1 MSKQGVA
8 LLLFWGLFCHTSFS
22 QTYRFTAGVT
32 EPGVYKLSADQAR
45 KLGFGSLEEVALYG
59 YPGMLPQ
66 VLDSAQLRP
75 QEIPSWLFEN
85 QLFFYLAGP
94 HSSEF
99 NEAGELTYSHHLYT
113 DTLRYVLGK
122 KSAPRRIEARN
133 GTATTPSNLAIWYQL
148 LALKE
153 EKINLL
159 NSGRTWYSLP
169 IRQSQILTINF
180 GKNAG
185 TTAPWL
191 LHSRLMSQSTDPSS
205 MRVWTD
211 AEQVEEVVFS
221 PISNS
226 TYAVKGHE
234 VQTTKTFTP
243 KGDRLDQL
251 RFSFQ
256 GTGSGH
262 LDAALIGIP
271 FTNSTLK
278 EGLFF
283 GKQENPISLET
294 GLQTWEISNF
304 YEPIRYAQGK
314 SALGKKWVLF
324 SPKNAKELANIKSIT
339 PKSTKPNSIELM
351 VITVPQLKQVAQQ
364 FQEFKA
370 NQGIPTQV
378 VLISEIYDWMG
389 YGNPDL
395 SAIRNYI
402 AQEYHQG
409 KQLKNV
415 LLLGKGTFDYKKKL
429 GGRPNLVPIYT
440 SRSSLD
446 PLTTYSSDDYFGI
459 LDWGSG
465 EWEESKAG
473 DALLQIGVGRVPAI
487 TFAEAKSWLEK
498 SSSYEKQGDAFPSRT
513 ITFLADDG
521 DNGVHMRDSEVH
533 ATYLEKNIPFY
544 RSQKLYLDRFE
555 QTKSGGRQESPTAKN
570 AILESLN
577 SGTLLLNY
585 VGHGNETTLSAE
597 EIFRVQDLE
606 NWPNQA
612 QLPLWFTATCEF
624 GRHDSPFVRSAAE
637 ELLFANSKGAIG
649 LLATGRPVFSS
660 VNFTINKAFI
670 QALAAAGKLGT
681 ADLGTLY
688 RQTKNK
694 SLNGAYN
701 RNFSLLGDPSLRLA
715 LPEASVRI
723 EKLVALNN
731 QTAVDTLPNLVPIKL
746 TAAVIDPLTQAFL
759 SSVQGNFKLEIW
771 GQATKSKTLG
781 DENAAFE
788 FTEENQRVFSGEG
801 EVRNGK
807 IESQFILPEGLE
819 NSREKIQIRIQA
831 WDKEKKF
838 QAVGTISL
846 PLLNQKKGNLDQ
858 NGPQIIAEIDGQGI
872 ANIPPISST
881 QVRVGLTFRD
891 PSGINS
897 AALFPDKIMQLRL
910 NQGPPQQIYQAYRAL
925 EGSFEKGTALVILK
939 GLKEGK
945 NTVEVLAWDN
955 FGNLGTYSF
964 SIEVRNSEQL
974 QMISHQIYP
983 NPATTNASIR
993 FRHNR
998 PQETLLATWTVF
1010 SPLGQVLFSE
1020 ERRLIKDTEE
1030 LNDWNWIFFQS
1041 KTKYP
1046 AKGTY
1051 IYKLTLQSE
1060 STLEVDSVSG
1070 KLVIQ

>member
-1 MSKQGVA
+1 MRKQGVA
-8 LLLFWGLFCHTSFS
+8 LLLFLGLFCHTSFS

-75 QEIPSWLFEN
+75 QEIPSWLQDN

-99 NEAGELTYSHHLYT
+99 TEAGELTYSHHLYS

-122 KSAPRRIEARN
+122 KLGPKRIETRN
-133 GTATTPSNLAIWYQL
+133 GTATNPSNLVIWYQL
-148 LALKE
+148 LSVKE

-159 NSGRTWYSLP
+159 NSGRSWYSLP
-169 IRQSQILTINF
+169 IRQGQSLTINF

-191 LHSRLMSQSTDPSS
+191 LHSRLMSQSTGPSS
-205 MRVWTD
+205 IRIWTD
-211 AEQVEEVVFS
+211 AELVEEVVFS

-226 TYAVKGHE
+226 NYAIKGHE
-234 VQTTKTFTP
+234 VRTSKSFTP

-262 LDAALIGIP
+262 LDVALVGIP
-271 FTNSTLK
+271 FTNSSLK

-314 SALGKKWVLF
+314 SAMGEKWVLF
-324 SPKNAKELANIKSIT
+324 SPKNAKELGNIKAIV
-339 PKSTKPNSIELM
+339 PKSIKPSSIEML

-370 NQGIPTQV
+370 SQGIPTQL
-378 VLISEIYDWMG
+378 VLTSEIYDWMG

-465 EWEESKAG
+465 EWEESIAG

-498 SSSYEKQGDAFPSRT
+498 SSRYEKQGDAFPSRT

-533 ATYLEKNIPFY
+533 AAHLEKKLPFY

-555 QTKSGGRQESPTAKN
+555 QTKSGGRQESPAVKN

-597 EIFRVQDLE
+597 EIFKVQDLE

-624 GRHDSPFVRSAAE
+624 GRHDSPFIRSAAE

-660 VNFTINKAFI
+660 VNFTINEAFI

-681 ADLGTLY
+681 ADLGALY
-688 RQTKNK
+688 RQTKNE

-715 LPEASVRI
+715 LPDASVRI
-723 EKLVALNN
+723 EKLVAVNN
-731 QTAVDTLPNLVPIKL
+731 QTTVDTLPNLVPIKL
-746 TAAVIDPLTQAFL
+746 TAAVIDPLMQGFL
-759 SSVQGNFKLEIW
+759 SSVQGSFKLEIW
-771 GQATKSKTLG
+771 GQATTSKTLG

-788 FTEENQRVFSGEG
+788 FSEENQRIFSSEG

-819 NSREKIQIRIQA
+819 NSREKLQIRIQA
-831 WDKEKKF
+831 WDKDKKI
-838 QAVGTISL
+838 QAAGAVSI

-858 NGPQIIAEIDGQGI
+858 NGPQITAEIDGQEI

-881 QVRVGLTFRD
+881 QVRVVLTFRD

-897 AALFPDKIMQLRL
+897 SALFPDKIMQLRI
-910 NQGPPQQIYQAYRAL
+910 NQGPPQQIYEAYRAL
-925 EGSFEKGTALVILK
+925 EGSFEKGTAQVVLK

-955 FGNLGTYSF
+955 FGNQGTYSF
-964 SIEVRNSEQL
+964 SIEVQNSKQL
-974 QMISHQIYP
+974 QVISHQIYP

-998 PQETLLATWTVF
+998 PQDTLLATWTIF

-1030 LNDWNWIFFQS
+1030 LTDWNWIFFQS

-1060 STLEVDSVSG
+1060 SSLEVGSVSG

>member
-8 LLLFWGLFCHTSFS
+8 LLLFLGLFSHTTFS

-59 YPGMLPQ
+59 YPGMIPQ
-66 VLDSAQLRP
+66 VLDSTQLRP

-94 HSSEF
+94 HSPEF
-99 NEAGELTYSHHLYT
+99 TEAGELTYSHHLYS

-122 KSAPRRIEARN
+122 KSIPKRIESRN
-133 GTATTPSNLAIWYQL
+133 GTATTPGSLAVWYQL
-148 LALKE
+148 LAVKE

-159 NSGRTWYSLP
+159 NSGRSWYSLP
-169 IRQSQILTINF
+169 IRQGQSLTINF

-191 LHSRLMSQSTDPSS
+191 LHSGLMSQSTGPSS
-205 MRVWTD
+205 MRVWAD
-211 AEQVEEVVFS
+211 VEQVEEVVFS

-234 VQTTKTFTP
+234 VQISKTFTP

-262 LDAALIGIP
+262 LDVALVGIP
-271 FTNSTLK
+271 FTNSSLI

-314 SALGKKWVLF
+314 SALGKKWILF
-324 SPKNAKELANIKSIT
+324 SPKNAKELGNIKAIA
-339 PKSTKPNSIELM
+339 PKSTKPSSIELL
-351 VITVPQLKQVAQQ
+351 VITVPQLRQVAQQ
-364 FQEFKA
+364 FQDFKA
-370 NQGIPTQV
+370 SQGISTQV
-378 VLISEIYDWMG
+378 VLTSEIYDWMG

-440 SRSSLD
+440 SWSSLD

-465 EWEESKAG
+465 DWEESKAG
-473 DALLQIGVGRVPAI
+473 DARLQIGVGRVPAI

-498 SSSYEKQGDAFPSRT
+498 STSYEKQGDAFPSRT

-533 ATYLEKNIPFY
+533 AAYLEKHLPFY

-555 QTKSGGRQESPTAKN
+555 QTKSGGRQESPAAKK

-597 EIFRVQDLE
+597 EIFKVQDLE

-612 QLPLWFTATCEF
+612 PLPLWFTATCEF
-624 GRHDSPFVRSAAE
+624 GRHDSPFIRSAAE

-660 VNFTINKAFI
+660 VNFTINEAFI
-670 QALAAAGKLGT
+670 QALASSGKLGT
-681 ADLGTLY
+681 SDLGTLY
-688 RQTKNK
+688 RQTKNE

-723 EKLVALNN
+723 EKLVVLTN
-731 QTAVDTLPNLVPIKL
+731 QTAVDTLPNLIPIKL
-746 TAAVIDPLTQAFL
+746 TAAVIDPLTQGFL
-759 SSVQGNFKLEIW
+759 SSIQGNFKLEIW
-771 GQATKSKTLG
+771 GQATKSKTRG

-788 FTEENQRVFSGEG
+788 FLEENQRLFSGEG

-819 NSREKIQIRIQA
+819 NSREKLQIRIQV
-831 WDKEKKF
+831 WDKDKKM
-838 QAVGTISL
+838 QAAGAVSI
-846 PLLNQKKGNLDQ
+846 PLLNKKKETLDQ
-858 NGPQIIAEIDGQGI
+858 NGPQITAEIEGKEI

-881 QVRVGLTFRD
+881 QVRVALTFRD

-897 AALFPDKIMQLRL
+897 SALFPDKAMRLRI
-910 NQGPPQQIYQAYRAL
+910 NQGPPQQIYEAYRAL
-925 EGSFEKGTALVILK
+925 EGNFEKGTAQVVLK

-955 FGNLGTYSF
+955 FGNQGTSTF

-974 QMISHQIYP
+974 QVISHQIYP

-1030 LNDWNWIFFQS
+1030 LTDWNWIFFQS

-1060 STLEVDSVSG
+1060 SSLEVDSVSG

>member
-8 LLLFWGLFCHTSFS
+8 LLLFLGLFCHTSFS

-32 EPGVYKLSADQAR
+32 EPGVYKLSADQVR
-45 KLGFGSLEEVALYG
+45 KLGFGSLDEVALYG

-75 QEIPSWLFEN
+75 QEIPTWLFEN

-99 NEAGELTYSHHLYT
+99 TEAGELTYSHHLYS

-122 KSAPRRIEARN
+122 KSGPKRIETRN
-133 GTATTPSNLAIWYQL
+133 GTATSPSNLAVWYQL
-148 LALKE
+148 LAVKE

-159 NSGRTWYSLP
+159 NSGRSWYSLP
-169 IRQSQILTINF
+169 IRQGQSLTINF

-191 LHSRLMSQSTDPSS
+191 LHSRLMSQSTGPSS
-205 MRVWTD
+205 IRIWTD

-226 TYAVKGHE
+226 TYAVKGNE
-234 VQTTKTFTP
+234 VIIYKTFTP

-262 LDAALIGIP
+262 LDAALVGIP
-271 FTNSTLK
+271 FTNSSLK
-278 EGLFF
+278 EGMFF

-304 YEPIRYAQGK
+304 HEPIRYAQGK
-314 SALGKKWVLF
+314 SALGKKWLLF
-324 SPKNAKELANIKSIT
+324 SPKNAKELGNIKAIA
-339 PKSTKPNSIELM
+339 PKSTKPSSIELM

-370 NQGIPTQV
+370 SQGIPTQV
-378 VLISEIYDWMG
+378 VLTSEIYDWMG

-465 EWEESKAG
+465 EWEESIAG

-498 SSSYEKQGDAFPSRT
+498 STSYEKQGDAFPSRT

-555 QTKSGGRQESPTAKN
+555 QTKSGGRQESPAAKN

-597 EIFRVQDLE
+597 EIFKVQDLE

-624 GRHDSPFVRSAAE
+624 GRHDSPFIRSAAE

-660 VNFTINKAFI
+660 VNFTINEAFI

-688 RQTKNK
+688 RQTKNE

-715 LPEASVRI
+715 LPEASIRI
-723 EKLVALNN
+723 DKLVALNN

-746 TAAVIDPLTQAFL
+746 TAAVIDPLTQGFF
-759 SSVQGNFKLEIW
+759 SSIQGSFKLEIW

-788 FTEENQRVFSGEG
+788 FSEENQRIFSGEG

-819 NSREKIQIRIQA
+819 NSREKLQIRIQA
-831 WDKEKKF
+831 WDKDKKM
-838 QAVGTISL
+838 QAAGAVSI

-858 NGPQIIAEIDGQGI
+858 NGPQITAEIDGQEI

-881 QVRVGLTFRD
+881 QVRVVLTFRD

-897 AALFPDKIMQLRL
+897 SALFPDKAMRLRI
-910 NQGPPQQIYQAYRAL
+910 NQGPPQQIYEAYRAL
-925 EGSFEKGTALVILK
+925 EGNFEKGKAQVVLK

-955 FGNLGTYSF
+955 FGNQGTYSF
-964 SIEVRNSEQL
+964 SIEVQNSEQL
-974 QMISHQIYP
+974 QVISHQIYP

-1030 LNDWNWIFFQS
+1030 LTDWNWIFFQS

-1060 STLEVDSVSG
+1060 SSLEMDSVSG

>member
-8 LLLFWGLFCHTSFS
+8 LLLFLGLFCHTSFS

-66 VLDSAQLRP
+66 VLDSAQLSP
-75 QEIPSWLFEN
+75 QEIPTWLQDN

-99 NEAGELTYSHHLYT
+99 TEGGELTYSHHLYT
-113 DTLRYVLGK
+113 DTLRYVMGK

-133 GTATTPSNLAIWYQL
+133 GTVTAPNNLTIWYQL
-148 LALKE
+148 LSVKE

-159 NSGRTWYSLP
+159 NSGRSWYSLP
-169 IRQSQILTINF
+169 IRQGQSLTINF

-185 TTAPWL
+185 TTAAWL
-191 LHSRLMSQSTDPSS
+191 LHSRLMSQSTGPSS
-205 MRVWTD
+205 IRVWTD
-211 AEQVEEVVFS
+211 AEQVEEVVFY

-226 TYAVKGHE
+226 TYAIKGHE
-234 VQTTKTFTP
+234 VQISKSFTP

-278 EGLFF
+278 EGMFF
-283 GKQENPISLET
+283 GKKENPISLET

-304 YEPIRYAQGK
+304 YEPIRYVQGK

-324 SPKNAKELANIKSIT
+324 SPKNVKELGNIKAIAS
-339 PKSTKPNSIELM
+339 KSTKPNSIELM

-364 FQEFKA
+364 FQEFKTS
-370 NQGIPTQV
+370 QGISTQV
-378 VLISEIYDWMG
+378 VLTSEIYDWMG

-409 KQLKNV
+409 MKLKNV

-465 EWEESKAG
+465 EWEESKSG
-473 DALLQIGVGRVPAI
+473 DARLQIGVGRVPAI

-533 ATYLEKNIPFY
+533 AAYLEKNIPFY

-555 QTKSGGRQESPTAKN
+555 QTKSGGRQESPAAKK

-577 SGTLLLNY
+577 SGTLFLNY

-624 GRHDSPFVRSAAE
+624 GRHDSPFIRSAAE
-637 ELLFANSKGAIG
+637 ELLFTESKGAIG

-660 VNFTINKAFI
+660 VNFTINEAFI
-670 QALAAAGKLGT
+670 QALAAAGKLG
-681 ADLGTLY
+681 AMDLGSLY
-688 RQTKNK
+688 RQTKNG
-694 SLNGAYN
+694 SLNGSYN

-723 EKLVALNN
+723 DKLVALNN
-731 QTAVDTLPNLVPIKL
+731 QTAVDTLSNLIPIKL
-746 TAAVIDPLTQAFL
+746 TAAVIDPLTQASL
-759 SSVQGNFKLEIW
+759 SSVQGSFRLEIW

-788 FTEENQRVFSGEG
+788 FSEENQRVFSGEG

-807 IESQFILPEGLE
+807 LESQFILPEGLE
-819 NSREKIQIRIQA
+819 NSREKIQIRIQV
-831 WDKEKKF
+831 WDKEKKI
-838 QAVGTISL
+838 QAAGVGSFPI
-846 PLLNQKKGNLDQ
+846 LNQKKGDLDQ
-858 NGPQIIAEIDGQGI
+858 NGPQITAEINGQGI
-872 ANIPPISST
+872 ANIRPISST
-881 QVRVGLTFRD
+881 QVRVELTFRD

-897 AALFPDKIMQLRL
+897 SALLPDKIMQLRI
-910 NQGPPQQIYQAYRAL
+910 NQGPSQQIYQDYRAL
-925 EGSFEKGTALVILK
+925 EGNFEKGKAQVLLT

-945 NTVEVLAWDN
+945 NTVEVLAWDT
-955 FGNLGTYSF
+955 FGNKGIYSF
-964 SIEVRNSEQL
+964 SLEVKNSTEL
-974 QMISHQIYP
+974 QVISHQVYP

-993 FRHNR
+993 FQHNR
-998 PQETLLATWTVF
+998 PQETLQAIWTVY
-1010 SPLGQVLFSE
+1010 SLQGQVLFSE
-1020 ERRLIKDTEE
+1020 KRRFVNAEE
-1030 LNDWNWIFFQS
+1030 QIVGWNWIFFQS

-1051 IYKLTLQSE
+1051 IYNLTLQSE
-1060 STLEVDSVSG
+1060 SSQEVDSVSG

>member
-1 MSKQGVA
+1 MSKQSCA
-8 LLLFWGLFCHTSFS
+8 LLLLLGLFCHTTFS
-22 QTYRFTAGVT
+22 QSYRFTAGVT

-45 KLGFGSLEEVALYG
+45 KLGFESLEEVALYG

-75 QEIPSWLFEN
+75 QEIPTWLQDN
-85 QLFFYLAGP
+85 KLFFYLAGP
-94 HSSEF
+94 HSADF
-99 NEAGELTYSHHLYT
+99 TKDGELNYSHHLYT

-122 KSAPRRIEARN
+122 KSGPKRIEARS
-133 GTATTPSNLAIWYQL
+133 GTAASPSTLPIWCQL
-148 LALKE
+148 LAVKE

-159 NSGRTWYSLP
+159 NSGRSWYSLP
-169 IRQSQILTINF
+169 IRQGQSLTINF

-185 TTAPWL
+185 TSAPWL
-191 LHSRLMSQSTDPSS
+191 LHARLMSQSISPSS
-205 MRVWTD
+205 IRIWAD
-211 AEQVEEVVFS
+211 AELLEEVIFS

-226 TYAVKGHE
+226 TYAIKGHE

-256 GTGSGH
+256 GVGSGH
-262 LDAALIGIP
+262 LDLAILEIP
-271 FTNSTLK
+271 FTNSSLK

-283 GKQENPISLET
+283 GKQENLISLET
-294 GLQTWEISNF
+294 GLQTWEISDF
-304 YEPIRYAQGK
+304 YQPIRYSQGK
-314 SALGKKWVLF
+314 FALGKKWILF
-324 SPKNAKELANIKSIT
+324 LPNTAKELGNFKAIA
-339 PKSTKPNSIELM
+339 PKSTKPSSVELM

-370 NQGIPTQV
+370 SQGIPTQ
-378 VLISEIYDWMG
+378 LIGTSEIYDWMG

-409 KQLKNV
+409 RQLKNV

-465 EWEESKAG
+465 EWEENKSG
-473 DALLQIGVGRVPAI
+473 DALLRIGVGRVPAI

-533 ATYLEKNIPFY
+533 AAYLEKNIPFY

-555 QTKSGGRQESPTAKN
+555 QTKSTGRQESPAAKK

-597 EIFRVQDLE
+597 EIFKVQDLE
-606 NWPNQA
+606 NWPNQT

-624 GRHDSPFVRSAAE
+624 GRHDSPFIRSAAE
-637 ELLFANSKGAIG
+637 ELLFADSKGAIG

-660 VNFTINKAFI
+660 VNFTINEAFI
-670 QALAAAGKLGT
+670 QALAAAGRLGGT
-681 ADLGTLY
+681 DLGSLY
-688 RQTKNK
+688 RQTKNE
-694 SLNGAYN
+694 SLNGSYN
-701 RNFSLLGDPSLRLA
+701 RNFSLMGDPSLRLA

-723 EKLVALNN
+723 EKLVSLNN
-731 QTAVDTLPNLVPIKL
+731 QTAVDTLSTLIPMKL

-759 SSVQGNFKLEIW
+759 SSIQGSFRLEIW
-771 GQATKSKTLG
+771 GEATKSKTLG

-788 FTEENQRVFSGEG
+788 FSEENQRVFSGEG

-819 NSREKIQIRIQA
+819 STREKIQIRIQV
-831 WDKEKKF
+831 WDKEKKI
-838 QAVGTISL
+838 QATGVISL
-846 PLLNQKKGNLDQ
+846 PLLNQKKGDLDQ
-858 NGPQIIAEIDGQGI
+858 NGPQITAEIEGQGI
-872 ANIPPISST
+872 ANTPPISST
-881 QVRVGLTFRD
+881 QARVVLTFRD

-897 AALFPDKIMQLRL
+897 SALLPDKTMHLRI

-925 EGSFEKGTALVILK
+925 EGNFEKGTAQVLLT
-939 GLKEGK
+939 GLREGK

-955 FGNLGTYSF
+955 FGNRGIYSF
-964 SIEVRNSEQL
+964 SLEVQNSEQL
-974 QMISHQIYP
+974 QVISHQIYP
-983 NPATTNASIR
+983 NPSNTNASIR
-993 FRHNR
+993 FQHNR
-998 PQETLLATWTVF
+998 PQETLQAIWTVY
-1010 SPLGQVLFSE
+1010 SPQGQVLFSE
-1020 ERRLIKDTEE
+1020 KRRFVNAEE
-1030 LNDWNWIFFQS
+1030 EIVGWNWIFFQS

-1051 IYKLTLQSE
+1051 IYNLTLQSE
-1060 STLEVDSVSG
+1060 SSQEVDSVSG

>member
-1 MSKQGVA
+1 MSKQGAA
-8 LLLFWGLFCHTSFS
+8 LLLFLGLICHTTFS
-22 QTYRFTAGVT
+22 QSYHFTAGVT
-32 EPGVYKLSADQAR
+32 EPGVYKLSADHAR

-75 QEIPSWLFEN
+75 QEIPTWLQDN

-99 NEAGELTYSHHLYT
+99 NEAGELSYSHHLYT

-122 KSAPRRIEARN
+122 KSNPKRIEARN
-133 GTATTPSNLAIWYQL
+133 GTATTPSIPAIWYQL
-148 LALKE
+148 LSVKE

-159 NSGRTWYSLP
+159 NSGRSWYSLP
-169 IRQSQILTINF
+169 IRQGQSLTINF

-191 LHSRLMSQSTDPSS
+191 LHTRLMSQSTGPSS
-205 MRVWTD
+205 IRIWTD

-221 PISNS
+221 PISSS
-226 TYAVKGHE
+226 TYALKGHE
-234 VQTTKTFTP
+234 VSTSKTFTP
-243 KGDRLDQL
+243 KGDRLEQL

-262 LDAALIGIP
+262 LDVALVGIP

-283 GKQENPISLET
+283 GKQENQISLET
-294 GLQTWEISNF
+294 GFQTWEISNF
-304 YEPIRYAQGK
+304 YEPIRYSQGK
-314 SALGKKWVLF
+314 SAFGKKWLLF
-324 SPKNAKELANIKSIT
+324 STKNAKELGNIQAIA
-339 PKSTKPNSIELM
+339 PKSTKPSSVELM

-370 NQGIPTQV
+370 SQGISTQL
-378 VLISEIYDWMG
+378 VLTSEIYDWMG

-402 AQEYHQG
+402 AQEYQQG

-465 EWEESKAG
+465 EWEESLAG
-473 DALLQIGVGRVPAI
+473 DGRLQIGVGRVPAI
-487 TFAEAKSWLEK
+487 TFAEAKSWLDK
-498 SSSYEKQGDAFPSRT
+498 SIAYEKQGDAFPSKT

-533 ATYLEKNIPFY
+533 ASYLEKNIPFY

-555 QTKSGGRQESPTAKN
+555 QTKSGGRQESPAAKN
-570 AILESLN
+570 VLLESLN

-597 EIFRVQDLE
+597 EIFKVQDLE
-606 NWPNQA
+606 NWPEQS

-624 GRHDSPFVRSAAE
+624 GRHDSPFIRSAAE
-637 ELLFANSKGAIG
+637 ELLFAPSKGAIG

-660 VNFTINKAFI
+660 VNFTINEAFI

-688 RQTKNK
+688 RQTKNE

-723 EKLVALNN
+723 EKLVALNTT
-731 QTAVDTLPNLVPIKL
+731 TAVDTLPNLVPMKL
-746 TAAVIDPLTQAFL
+746 SAEVMDPLTQAFL
-759 SSVQGNFKLEIW
+759 ASFQGNFKLEIW

-781 DENAAFE
+781 DENAPFE
-788 FTEENQRVFSGEG
+788 FSEENQRVFAGEG

-807 IESQFILPEGLE
+807 LESQFILPEGLE
-819 NSREKIQIRIQA
+819 NSLEKVQIRIQA
-831 WDKEKKF
+831 WDKEKKL
-838 QAVGTISL
+838 QATGTVSV
-846 PLLNQKKGNLDQ
+846 PQKNQKKDNLDL
-858 NGPQIIAEIDGQGI
+858 NGPQIFAEIDGKSPE
-872 ANIPPISST
+872 NSPPIPSNQATVTLSF
-881 QVRVGLTFRD
+881 LD
-891 PSGINS
+891 PSGLNS
-897 AALFPDKIMQLRL
+897 STLLPDKIMQVRI
-910 NQGPPQQIYQAYRAL
+910 NQGAPQLIHQAYRAL
-925 EGSFEKGTALVILK
+925 DGDFKKGSAQVVLK
-939 GLKEGK
+939 ELKEGE
-945 NTVEVLAWDN
+945 NTIEVLAWDN

-964 SIEVRNSEQL
+964 SIEVQNSEQL
-974 QMISHQIYP
+974 QVISHQIYP

-998 PQETLLATWTVF
+998 PEETIVATWTVY

-1020 ERRLIKDTEE
+1020 QRRFVKASEQIAG
-1030 LNDWNWIFFQS
+1030 WNWIFFQS
-1041 KTKYP
+1041 KSKYP

-1051 IYKLTLQSE
+1051 IYNLTLQSE
-1060 STLEVDSVSG
+1060 STSKMDSVSG

>member
-8 LLLFWGLFCHTSFS
+8 LLLFLGLFCHTSFS

-66 VLDSAQLRP
+66 VLDSAQLHP
-75 QEIPSWLFEN
+75 QEIPTWLEDN

-94 HSSEF
+94 HNSEF
-99 NEAGELTYSHHLYT
+99 TEAGELTYSHHLYT

-122 KSAPRRIEARN
+122 KSSPKRIEARN
-133 GTATTPSNLAIWYQL
+133 GTATNPSNLVIWYQL
-148 LALKE
+148 LSVKE

-159 NSGRTWYSLP
+159 NSGRSWYSLP
-169 IRQSQILTINF
+169 IRQGQSLTINF

-185 TTAPWL
+185 NTSPWL
-191 LHSRLMSQSTDPSS
+191 LHSRLMSQSTGPSS

-211 AEQVEEVVFS
+211 AELVEEVIFS

-234 VQTTKTFTP
+234 VQISKTFAP

-262 LDAALIGIP
+262 LDVALVGIP
-271 FTNSTLK
+271 FTNSSIK

-283 GKQENPISLET
+283 GKEENQISLET

-304 YEPIRYAQGK
+304 YEPIRYTQGK
-314 SALGKKWVLF
+314 SAMGEKWVLF
-324 SPKNAKELANIKSIT
+324 SPKNAKELGNIKAVV
-339 PKSTKPNSIELM
+339 PKSTKPSSIEML

-370 NQGIPTQV
+370 SQGISTQV
-378 VLISEIYDWMG
+378 VLTSEIYDWMG

-465 EWEESKAG
+465 EWEESIAG

-498 SSSYEKQGDAFPSRT
+498 SSSYEKQGEAFPSRT

-533 ATYLEKNIPFY
+533 AAYLEKNLPFY

-597 EIFRVQDLE
+597 EIFKVQDLG

-624 GRHDSPFVRSAAE
+624 GRHDSPFIRSAAE
-637 ELLFANSKGAIG
+637 ELLFADSKGAIG

-660 VNFTINKAFI
+660 VNFTINEAFI

-688 RQTKNK
+688 RQTKNE

-715 LPEASVRI
+715 LPDASVRI
-723 EKLVALNN
+723 DKLVALNN
-731 QTAVDTLPNLVPIKL
+731 QTAVDTLRNLVPIKL
-746 TAAVIDPLTQAFL
+746 TAEVIDPLTQGFL
-759 SSVQGNFKLEIW
+759 SSVQGSFKLEIW

-788 FTEENQRVFSGEG
+788 FSEENQRLFSGEG

-831 WDKEKKF
+831 WDKEKKL
-838 QAVGTISL
+838 QAAGTVFI
-846 PLLNQKKGNLDQ
+846 PLLNQKKGDLDQ
-858 NGPQIIAEIDGQGI
+858 NGPQITAEIDGQGI
-872 ANIPPISST
+872 ATAPPISST
-881 QVRVGLTFRD
+881 QVRVILNFRD
-891 PSGINS
+891 PSGTNS
-897 AALFPDKIMQLRL
+897 STLFPDKIMQLRI

-925 EGSFEKGTALVILK
+925 EGSFEKGTAQVVLK
-939 GLKEGK
+939 ELKEGK
-945 NTVEVLAWDN
+945 NTIEVLAWDN

-964 SIEVRNSEQL
+964 SIEVQNSEQL
-974 QMISHQIYP
+974 QVISHQIYP
-983 NPATTNASIR
+983 NPATANASIR

-1020 ERRLIKDTEE
+1020 ERRLLKDTEE
-1030 LNDWNWIFFQS
+1030 LTDWNWIFFQT

-1060 STLEVDSVSG
+1060 SSLEMDSVSG

>member
-8 LLLFWGLFCHTSFS
+8 LLLFLGLFCHTSFS

-32 EPGVYKLSADQAR
+32 EPGLYKLSADQAR

-66 VLDSAQLRP
+66 VLDSAQLSP
-75 QEIPSWLFEN
+75 QEIPTWLQDN
-85 QLFFYLAGP
+85 QLFFFLAGP

-99 NEAGELTYSHHLYT
+99 TEGGELTYSHHLYT
-113 DTLRYVLGK
+113 DTLRYLLGK
-122 KSAPRRIEARN
+122 KSSPRRIEARN
-133 GTATTPSNLAIWYQL
+133 GTVTTPSSLAIWYQL
-148 LALKE
+148 LSVKE

-159 NSGRTWYSLP
+159 NSGRSWYSLP
-169 IRQSQILTINF
+169 IRQGQSLTINF

-185 TTAPWL
+185 TTAAWL
-191 LHSRLMSQSTDPSS
+191 LHSRLMSQSTGPSS
-205 MRVWTD
+205 IRVWTD

-226 TYAVKGHE
+226 TYAIKGHE
-234 VQTTKTFTP
+234 VQISKSFTP

-256 GTGSGH
+256 GTGLGH
-262 LDAALIGIP
+262 LDAALIGVP

-278 EGLFF
+278 EGMFF
-283 GKQENPISLET
+283 GKKENPISLET

-304 YEPIRYAQGK
+304 YEPIRYVQGK

-324 SPKNAKELANIKSIT
+324 SPKNVKELGNIKAIAS
-339 PKSTKPNSIELM
+339 KSTKSNSIELM

-370 NQGIPTQV
+370 SQGIPTQV
-378 VLISEIYDWMG
+378 VLTSEIYDWMG

-395 SAIRNYI
+395 SAIRNFI

-409 KQLKNV
+409 KKLKNV
-415 LLLGKGTFDYKKKL
+415 LILGKGTFDYKKKL

-459 LDWGSG
+459 LEWGSG
-465 EWEESKAG
+465 EWEESKSG
-473 DALLQIGVGRVPAI
+473 DARLQIGVGRVPAI

-533 ATYLEKNIPFY
+533 AAYLEKNIPFY

-555 QTKSGGRQESPTAKN
+555 QTKSGGRQESPAAKK

-577 SGTLLLNY
+577 SGTLFLNY

-624 GRHDSPFVRSAAE
+624 GRHDSPFIRSAAE
-637 ELLFANSKGAIG
+637 ELLFAESKGAIG

-660 VNFTINKAFI
+660 VNFTINEAFI
-670 QALAAAGKLGT
+670 KVLAAAGKLG
-681 ADLGTLY
+681 AMDLGSLY
-688 RQTKNK
+688 RETKNG
-694 SLNGAYN
+694 SLNGSYN

-723 EKLVALNN
+723 DKLVALNN
-731 QTAVDTLPNLVPIKL
+731 QTAVDTLSNLIPMKL
-746 TAAVIDPLTQAFL
+746 TAAVIDPLTQASL
-759 SSVQGNFKLEIW
+759 SSVQGSFRLEIW

-788 FTEENQRVFSGEG
+788 FSEENQRVFSGEG
-801 EVRNGK
+801 EVRNGEL
-807 IESQFILPEGLE
+807 ESQFILPEGLE
-819 NSREKIQIRIQA
+819 NSREKIQIRIQV
-831 WDKEKKF
+831 WDKEKKI
-838 QAVGTISL
+838 QAAGVGSFPI
-846 PLLNQKKGNLDQ
+846 LNQKKGDLDQ
-858 NGPQIIAEIDGQGI
+858 NGPQITAEINGQGI
-872 ANIPPISST
+872 ANIRPISST
-881 QVRVGLTFRD
+881 QVRVELTFRD

-897 AALFPDKIMQLRL
+897 STLLPDKIMQLRI
-910 NQGPPQQIYQAYRAL
+910 NQGPSQQIYQDYRAL
-925 EGSFEKGTALVILK
+925 EGNFEKGKAQVLLT

-945 NTVEVLAWDN
+945 NTVEVFAWDT
-955 FGNLGTYSF
+955 FGNKGIYSF
-964 SIEVRNSEQL
+964 SLEVKNSAEL
-974 QMISHQIYP
+974 QVISHQVYP

-993 FRHNR
+993 FQHNR
-998 PQETLLATWTVF
+998 PQETLQAIWTVY
-1010 SPLGQVLFSE
+1010 SLQGQVLFSE
-1020 ERRLIKDTEE
+1020 KRRFVNAEE
-1030 LNDWNWIFFQS
+1030 QIVGWNWIFFQS

-1051 IYKLTLQSE
+1051 IYNLTLQSE
-1060 STLEVDSVSG
+1060 SSQEVDSVSG

>member
-8 LLLFWGLFCHTSFS
+8 LLLFLGLFCHSTFS

-45 KLGFGSLEEVALYG
+45 KLGFESLEEVALYG

-75 QEIPSWLFEN
+75 QEIPSWLQDN

-99 NEAGELTYSHHLYT
+99 TEAGELTYSHHLYT

-122 KSAPRRIEARN
+122 KSGPRRIEARN
-133 GTATTPSNLAIWYQL
+133 GTATNPSSLAIWYQL
-148 LALKE
+148 LAVKE

-159 NSGRTWYSLP
+159 NSGRSWYSLP
-169 IRQSQILTINF
+169 IRQGQSLTINF

-185 TTAPWL
+185 TAAPWL
-191 LHSRLMSQSTDPSS
+191 LHSRLMSQSTGPSS
-205 MRVWTD
+205 MRIWTD
-211 AEQVEEVVFS
+211 SEQVDEVVFS

-226 TYAVKGHE
+226 TYAIKGNE
-234 VQTTKTFTP
+234 VQIQKSFIP

-262 LDAALIGIP
+262 LDAALVGIP
-271 FTNSTLK
+271 FTNSGLK

-283 GKQENPISLET
+283 GKRENSISLET
-294 GLQTWEISNF
+294 GLQTWEVSNF
-304 YEPIRYAQGK
+304 YEPVRYTQGK

-324 SPKNAKELANIKSIT
+324 STKNTKELENIKAIA
-339 PKSTKPNSIELM
+339 PKSTKPSSVELL

-370 NQGIPTQV
+370 SQGIPTQV
-378 VLISEIYDWMG
+378 VLTSEIYDWMG

-409 KQLKNV
+409 KQLKNA

-440 SRSSLD
+440 SRSSID

-459 LDWGSG
+459 LDWGAG
-465 EWEESKAG
+465 EWEESITG
-473 DALLQIGVGRVPAI
+473 DASLQIGVGRVPAI
-487 TFAEAKSWLEK
+487 TFAEAKNWLEK
-498 SSSYEKQGDAFPSRT
+498 SSSYEKQGDAFPSST

-533 ATYLEKNIPFY
+533 AAYLEKNIPFY
-544 RSQKLYLDRFE
+544 RSQKLYLDRYE
-555 QTKSGGRQESPTAKN
+555 QIKSGGRQESPAAKK
-570 AILESLN
+570 AVLESLN
-577 SGTLLLNY
+577 AGTLFLNY

-597 EIFRVQDLE
+597 EIFKVQDLE
-606 NWPNQA
+606 NWPNQP

-624 GRHDSPFVRSAAE
+624 GRHDSPFIRSAAE

-660 VNFTINKAFI
+660 VNFTINEAFI

-681 ADLGTLY
+681 TDLGTLY
-688 RQTKNK
+688 RQTKNE

-746 TAAVIDPLTQAFL
+746 TAAVLDPLTQGLL
-759 SSVQGNFKLEIW
+759 SSIQGSFKLEIW

-788 FTEENQRVFSGEG
+788 FSEENQRIFFGEG
-801 EVRNGK
+801 EIRNGK

-819 NSREKIQIRIQA
+819 NSLEKIQIRIQA
-831 WDKEKKF
+831 WDKGKKL
-838 QAVGTISL
+838 QAAGTVSL
-846 PLLNQKKGNLDQ
+846 PLLNQKKENSDR
-858 NGPQIIAEIDGQGI
+858 NGPQITVEIDGQGI
-872 ANIPPISST
+872 ATLPPISST
-881 QVRVGLTFRD
+881 QVRVALTFRD

-897 AALFPDKIMQLRL
+897 SALFPDKIMQARI

-925 EGSFEKGTALVILK
+925 AGSFEKGTAQVVLK
-939 GLKEGK
+939 ELKEGK

-964 SIEVRNSEQL
+964 SIEVKNSEQL
-974 QMISHQIYP
+974 QVISHQLYP

-1020 ERRLIKDTEE
+1020 EKRLLKDTEE
-1030 LNDWNWIFFQS
+1030 LTDWNWIFFQS

-1060 STLEVDSVSG
+1060 SSLEVDSVSG

>member
-1 MSKQGVA
+1 MSKQSCA
-8 LLLFWGLFCHTSFS
+8 LFLFLGLFCHTTFS
-22 QTYRFTAGVT
+22 QSYRFTAGIT

-45 KLGFGSLEEVALYG
+45 KLGFESLEEVALYG

-66 VLDSAQLRP
+66 VLDSAQLQP
-75 QEIPSWLFEN
+75 QEIPTWLFEN

-99 NEAGELTYSHHLYT
+99 TKEGELSYSHHLYT

-122 KSAPRRIEARN
+122 KSGPRRMEAKS
-133 GTATTPSNLAIWYQL
+133 GSSTTASTLPIWYQL
-148 LALKE
+148 LAVKE

-159 NSGRTWYSLP
+159 NSGRSWYSLP
-169 IRQSQILTINF
+169 IRQGQSLTVNF

-185 TTAPWL
+185 TAAPWL
-191 LHSRLMSQSTDPSS
+191 LHARLMSQSTGPSS
-205 MRVWTD
+205 FRVWAD
-211 AEQVEEVVFS
+211 AEQLKEVIFS

-226 TYAVKGHE
+226 TYAIKGNE
-234 VQTTKTFTP
+234 VQINETFNP
-243 KGDRLDQL
+243 KGDRLGQL

-262 LDAALIGIP
+262 LDAVLVGIP
-271 FTNSTLK
+271 FSNSTLN

-283 GKQENPISLET
+283 GIKENPIALET
-294 GLQTWEISNF
+294 GLQTWEISDF
-304 YEPIRYAQGK
+304 YQPIRYSQGK

-324 SPKNAKELANIKSIT
+324 LPKNAQELGNFKAIT
-339 PKSTKPNSIELM
+339 PKSTKPNSPKLM

-364 FQEFKA
+364 FQEWKA
-370 NQGIPTQV
+370 SQGIPTQV
-378 VLISEIYDWMG
+378 VFTSEIYDWLG
-389 YGNPDL
+389 YGNPDV

-402 AQEYHQG
+402 AKEYHQG

-465 EWEESKAG
+465 EWEESKSG
-473 DALLQIGVGRVPAI
+473 DALLRIGVGRVPAI
-487 TFAEAKSWLEK
+487 TVAEAESWLEK
-498 SSSYEKQGDAFPSRT
+498 SSNYEKQGDAFPSRT
-513 ITFLADDG
+513 VTFLADDG

-533 ATYLEKNIPFY
+533 AAYLEKNLPFY

-555 QTKSGGRQESPTAKN
+555 QTKTGGRQESPAAKK

-585 VGHGNETTLSAE
+585 IGHGNETTLTAE
-597 EIFRVQDLE
+597 EIFKVQDLE

-637 ELLFANSKGAIG
+637 ELLFATSKGAIG

-660 VNFTINKAFI
+660 VNFTINEAFI
-670 QALAAAGKLGT
+670 QVLAAAGKSG
-681 ADLGTLY
+681 AVDLGSLY

-694 SLNGAYN
+694 SLNGSYN
-701 RNFSLLGDPSLRLA
+701 RNFSLMGDPSLRLA
-715 LPEASVRI
+715 LPEASIRV
-723 EKLVALNN
+723 EKLVALTN
-731 QTAVDTLPNLVPIKL
+731 QTAVDTLSNLTPMKL
-746 TAAVIDPLTQAFL
+746 TATVIDPVTQAFL
-759 SSVQGNFKLEIW
+759 SSIQGNFRLEIW
-771 GQATKSKTLG
+771 GQASPSKTLG
-781 DENAAFE
+781 DENSSFE
-788 FTEENQRVFSGEG
+788 FSEESQRIFSGEG
-801 EVRNGK
+801 VVRNGK
-807 IESQFILPEGLE
+807 IESDFILPEGLE
-819 NSREKIQIRIQA
+819 SSPEKIQLRIQV
-831 WDKEKKF
+831 WDKEKKI
-838 QAVGTISL
+838 QAAGVVFL
-846 PLLNQKKGNLDQ
+846 PLVNQKKGDIDQ
-858 NGPQIIAEIDGQGI
+858 NGPQITAEIDGQGI

-881 QVRVGLTFRD
+881 QVRVLLTFRD
-891 PSGINS
+891 PSGLNS
-897 AALFPDKIMQLRL
+897 SALLPDKLMHLRI
-910 NQGPPQQIYQAYRAL
+910 NQGLPQQIYQAYRAV
-925 EGSFEKGTALVILK
+925 EGDYKKGTAQVLLT

-945 NTVEVLAWDN
+945 NIVEVLAWDN
-955 FGNLGTYSF
+955 FGNKGIYSF
-964 SIEVRNSEQL
+964 SLEVQNSAQL
-974 QMISHQIYP
+974 RVISHQIYP
-983 NPATTNASIR
+983 NPSHTTASIR
-993 FRHNR
+993 FQHNR
-998 PQETLLATWTVF
+998 PQETLQAIWTVY
-1010 SPLGQVLFSE
+1010 SPQGQVLFSE
-1020 ERRLIKDTEE
+1020 KRRFVNADEKIE
-1030 LNDWNWIFFQS
+1030 DWIWIFFQS

-1051 IYKLTLQSE
+1051 IYNLTLQSE
-1060 STLEVDSVSG
+1060 SSQEVDSVSG

>member
-1 MSKQGVA
+1 MTKQGVA
-8 LLLFWGLFCHTSFS
+8 LLFFWGLFCHTTYS

-75 QEIPSWLFEN
+75 QEIPTWLQEN

-94 HSSEF
+94 HSSGF
-99 NEAGELTYSHHLYT
+99 TEAGALTYSHHLYT

-122 KSAPRRIEARN
+122 KSNPKRIEARN
-133 GTATTPSNLAIWYQL
+133 GTTTTASSLAVWYQL
-148 LALKE
+148 LAVKE

-159 NSGRTWYSLP
+159 NSGRSWYSLP
-169 IRQSQILTINF
+169 IRQGQSLAINL

-185 TTAPWL
+185 ITAPWL
-191 LHSRLMSQSTDPSS
+191 LHTRLMSQSTGTSS
-205 MRVWTD
+205 IRIWTD
-211 AEQVEEVVFS
+211 TELVEEVVFS

-226 TYAVKGHE
+226 TYAVKGNE
-234 VQTTKTFTP
+234 VRTDKTFSP

-262 LDAALIGIP
+262 LDAALLGIP
-271 FTNSTLK
+271 FTNSSLK
-278 EGLFF
+278 EGIFF
-283 GKQENPISLET
+283 GKQENQISLET

-304 YEPIRYAQGK
+304 YEPIRFTEGK
-314 SALGKKWVLF
+314 SALGKQWVLF
-324 SPKNAKELANIKSIT
+324 TSNNAKELIDLKPIT
-339 PKSTKPNSIELM
+339 PKSTSPSGVELM
-351 VITVPQLKQVAQQ
+351 VITIPQLKQVAQQ

-370 NQGIPTQV
+370 SQGITTQV
-378 VLISEIYDWMG
+378 VLTSEIYDWMG
-389 YGNPDL
+389 YSNPDI

-409 KQLKNV
+409 RQLKNV

-465 EWEESKAG
+465 EWEESIAG
-473 DALLQIGVGRVPAI
+473 DARVRIGVGRVPAI
-487 TFAEAKSWLEK
+487 TFAEAKSWLDK
-498 SSSYEKQGDAFPSRT
+498 SIDYEKLGDPFPSST
-513 ITFLADDG
+513 LTFLADDG

-533 ATYLEKNIPFY
+533 TTYLEKNIPFY

-555 QTKSGGRQESPTAKN
+555 QTKTGGRQESPAAKN
-570 AILESLN
+570 AILERLN

-597 EIFRVQDLE
+597 EIFKVQDLE
-606 NWPNQA
+606 NWPNQP
-612 QLPLWFTATCEF
+612 QLPVWFTATCEF
-624 GRHDSPFVRSAAE
+624 GRHDSPFIRSAAE
-637 ELLFANSKGAIG
+637 ELLFANAKGAIG

-660 VNFTINKAFI
+660 VNFTINEAFI
-670 QALAAAGKLGT
+670 QALATAAQSGNV
-681 ADLGTLY
+681 DLGTLY
-688 RQTKNK
+688 RQTKNE

-715 LPEASVRI
+715 LPEASIRM
-723 EKLVALNN
+723 EKLVALNDP
-731 QTAVDTLPNLVPIKL
+731 TPIDTLPNLVPMKL
-746 TAAVIDPLTQAFL
+746 RAEVMDPLTQAFL
-759 SSVQGNFKLEIW
+759 SSYQGKYKLEIW
-771 GQATKSKTLG
+771 GQANKFKTNG

-788 FTEENQRVFSGEG
+788 FTEENQRIFVGEG
-801 EVRNGK
+801 EVRNG
-807 IESQFILPEGLE
+807 ILESQFILPNGLE
-819 NSREKIQIRIQA
+819 NSGDKIKIRIQA
-831 WDKEKKF
+831 WDNVKKI
-838 QAVGTISL
+838 QAVGTVSL
-846 PLLNQKKGNLDQ
+846 PRKIAKKETIDQ
-858 NGPQIIAEIDGQGI
+858 NGPQISAEIEGKSPQ
-872 ANIPPISST
+872 NSSPISST
-881 QVRVGLTFRD
+881 QATVLLTFLD

-897 AALFPDKIMQLRL
+897 SSLLPEKIMQLRI
-910 NQGPPQQIYQAYRAL
+910 NQGAPQPIYQSYRAL
-925 EGSFEKGTALVILK
+925 EGDFKKGTAQVLLK
-939 GLKEGK
+939 ELKEGK
-945 NTVEVLAWDN
+945 NTVDVLAWDN

-964 SIEVRNSEQL
+964 SIEVQNSEQL
-974 QMISHQIYP
+974 QVISHQLYP

-998 PQETLLATWTVF
+998 PEENILAIWTVY

-1020 ERRLIKDTEE
+1020 QRRFVKASEQIAG
-1030 LNDWNWIFFQS
+1030 WNWIFFQS
-1041 KTKYP
+1041 KSKYP

-1060 STLEVDSVSG
+1060 STSEMDSVSG

>member
-1 MSKQGVA
+1 
-8 LLLFWGLFCHTSFS
+8 
-22 QTYRFTAGVT
+22 
-32 EPGVYKLSADQAR
+32 
-45 KLGFGSLEEVALYG
+45 
-59 YPGMLPQ
+59 
-66 VLDSAQLRP
+66 
-75 QEIPSWLFEN
+75 
-85 QLFFYLAGP
+85 
-94 HSSEF
+94 
-99 NEAGELTYSHHLYT
+99 
-113 DTLRYVLGK
+113 
-122 KSAPRRIEARN
+122 
-133 GTATTPSNLAIWYQL
+133 
-148 LALKE
+148 
-153 EKINLL
+153 
-159 NSGRTWYSLP
+159 
-169 IRQSQILTINF
+169 
-180 GKNAG
+180 
-185 TTAPWL
+185 
-191 LHSRLMSQSTDPSS
+191 
-205 MRVWTD
+205 
-211 AEQVEEVVFS
+211 
-221 PISNS
+221 
-226 TYAVKGHE
+226 
-234 VQTTKTFTP
+234 
-243 KGDRLDQL
+243 
-251 RFSFQ
+251 
-256 GTGSGH
+256 
-262 LDAALIGIP
+262 
-271 FTNSTLK
+271 
-278 EGLFF
+278 
-283 GKQENPISLET
+283 
-294 GLQTWEISNF
+294 
-304 YEPIRYAQGK
+304 
-314 SALGKKWVLF
+314 
-324 SPKNAKELANIKSIT
+324 
-339 PKSTKPNSIELM
+339 
-351 VITVPQLKQVAQQ
+351 VAQQ

-370 NQGIPTQV
+370 SQGIPTQV
-378 VLISEIYDWMG
+378 VLTSEIYDWMG

-465 EWEESKAG
+465 EWEESIAG
-473 DALLQIGVGRVPAI
+473 DVLLQIGVGRVPAI

-498 SSSYEKQGDAFPSRT
+498 STSYEKQGDAFPSRT

-555 QTKSGGRQESPTAKN
+555 QTKSGGRQESPAAKN

-597 EIFRVQDLE
+597 EIFKVQDLE

-624 GRHDSPFVRSAAE
+624 GRHDSPFIRSAAE

-660 VNFTINKAFI
+660 VNFTINEAFI

-688 RQTKNK
+688 RQTKNE

-715 LPEASVRI
+715 LPEASIRI
-723 EKLVALNN
+723 DKLVALNN

-746 TAAVIDPLTQAFL
+746 TAAVIDPLTQGFF
-759 SSVQGNFKLEIW
+759 SSIQGSFKLEIW

-788 FTEENQRVFSGEG
+788 FSEENQRIFSGEG

-819 NSREKIQIRIQA
+819 NSREKLQIRIQA
-831 WDKEKKF
+831 WDKDKKM
-838 QAVGTISL
+838 QAAGAVSI

-858 NGPQIIAEIDGQGI
+858 NGPQITAEIDGQEI

-881 QVRVGLTFRD
+881 QVRVVLTFRD

-897 AALFPDKIMQLRL
+897 SALFPDKAMRLRI
-910 NQGPPQQIYQAYRAL
+910 NQGPPQQIYEAYRAL
-925 EGSFEKGTALVILK
+925 EGNFEKGTAQVVLK

-955 FGNLGTYSF
+955 FGNQGTSTF
-964 SIEVRNSEQL
+964 SIEVQNSEQL
-974 QMISHQIYP
+974 QVISHQIYP

-1030 LNDWNWIFFQS
+1030 LTDWNWIFFQS

-1060 STLEVDSVSG
+1060 SSLEMDSVSG

>member
-8 LLLFWGLFCHTSFS
+8 LLLFLGLFYHTSFS

-66 VLDSAQLRP
+66 VLDSTQLSP
-75 QEIPSWLFEN
+75 QEIPTWLQDN

-99 NEAGELTYSHHLYT
+99 TKDGELTYSHHLYT

-122 KSAPRRIEARN
+122 KSAPRRIEVRN
-133 GTATTPSNLAIWYQL
+133 GTATSPSSSSIWYQL
-148 LALKE
+148 LSVKE

-159 NSGRTWYSLP
+159 NSGRSWYSLP
-169 IRQSQILTINF
+169 IRQGQSLTINF

-191 LHSRLMSQSTDPSS
+191 LHSRLMSQSTGPSS
-205 MRVWTD
+205 IRVWTD

-226 TYAVKGHE
+226 TYAVKGNE
-234 VQTTKTFTP
+234 VIINKTFTP

-262 LDAALIGIP
+262 LDAALVGIP

-278 EGLFF
+278 EGIFF

-314 SALGKKWVLF
+314 SALGKKWLLF
-324 SPKNAKELANIKSIT
+324 SPKNAKELGNIKSIA
-339 PKSTKPNSIELM
+339 PKSTKPSSIELM
-351 VITVPQLKQVAQQ
+351 VITIPQLKQVAQQ

-370 NQGIPTQV
+370 SQGIPTQL
-378 VLISEIYDWMG
+378 VLTSEIYDWMG

-465 EWEESKAG
+465 EWEESKSG
-473 DALLQIGVGRVPAI
+473 DARLQIGVGRVPAI

-498 SSSYEKQGDAFPSRT
+498 STSYEKQGDAFPSRT

-533 ATYLEKNIPFY
+533 AAYLEKNIPFY

-555 QTKSGGRQESPTAKN
+555 QTKSGGRQESPAAKN

-597 EIFRVQDLE
+597 EIFKVQDLE

-624 GRHDSPFVRSAAE
+624 GRHDSPFIRSAAE
-637 ELLFANSKGAIG
+637 ELLFADSKGAIG

-660 VNFTINKAFI
+660 VNFTINEAFI
-670 QALAAAGKLGT
+670 QALAATGKLGT
-681 ADLGTLY
+681 TDLGSLY
-688 RQTKNK
+688 RQTKNE
-694 SLNGAYN
+694 SLNGANN

-715 LPEASVRI
+715 LPEASVSI
-723 EKLVALNN
+723 DKLVALNN
-731 QTAVDTLPNLVPIKL
+731 LTAVDTLSNLIPIKL
-746 TAAVIDPLTQAFL
+746 TAAVIDPRTQAFL
-759 SSVQGNFKLEIW
+759 SSVQGSFKLEIW

-819 NSREKIQIRIQA
+819 NSREKIQIRIQV
-831 WDKEKKF
+831 WDKEKKI
-838 QAVGTISL
+838 QAAGVGFF
-846 PLLNQKKGNLDQ
+846 PLLNQKKGDLDQ
-858 NGPQIIAEIDGQGI
+858 NGPQITAGINGQGI
-872 ANIPPISST
+872 ANIRPISST
-881 QVRVGLTFRD
+881 QVRAVLTFRD

-897 AALFPDKIMQLRL
+897 SALLPDKTMQLRI
-910 NQGPPQQIYQAYRAL
+910 NQGPPQQIYQDYRAL
-925 EGSFEKGTALVILK
+925 EGNFEKGTAQVLLT

-945 NTVEVLAWDN
+945 NTVEVLAWDT
-955 FGNLGTYSF
+955 FGNRGIYSF
-964 SIEVRNSEQL
+964 TLEVQNSEQL
-974 QMISHQIYP
+974 QVISHQTYP

-993 FRHNR
+993 FQHNR
-998 PQETLLATWTVF
+998 PQETLQATWTVY
-1010 SPLGQVLFSE
+1010 SLQGQILFSE
-1020 ERRLIKDTEE
+1020 KRRFVSAEE
-1030 LNDWNWIFFQS
+1030 QIVGWNWIFFQS

-1046 AKGTY
+1046 PKGTY
-1051 IYKLTLQSE
+1051 IYNLTLQSE
-1060 STLEVDSVSG
+1060 SSQEVDSVSG

>member
-1 MSKQGVA
+1 
-8 LLLFWGLFCHTSFS
+8 
-22 QTYRFTAGVT
+22 
-32 EPGVYKLSADQAR
+32 
-45 KLGFGSLEEVALYG
+45 
-59 YPGMLPQ
+59 
-66 VLDSAQLRP
+66 
-75 QEIPSWLFEN
+75 
-85 QLFFYLAGP
+85 
-94 HSSEF
+94 
-99 NEAGELTYSHHLYT
+99 
-113 DTLRYVLGK
+113 
-122 KSAPRRIEARN
+122 
-133 GTATTPSNLAIWYQL
+133 
-148 LALKE
+148 
-153 EKINLL
+153 
-159 NSGRTWYSLP
+159 
-169 IRQSQILTINF
+169 
-180 GKNAG
+180 
-185 TTAPWL
+185 
-191 LHSRLMSQSTDPSS
+191 MSQSTGPSS
-205 MRVWTD
+205 IRVWTD

-226 TYAVKGHE
+226 TYAVKGNE
-234 VQTTKTFTP
+234 VIIYKTFTP

-262 LDAALIGIP
+262 LDAALVGIP
-271 FTNSTLK
+271 FTNSSLK
-278 EGLFF
+278 EGMFF

-304 YEPIRYAQGK
+304 HEPIRYAQGK
-314 SALGKKWVLF
+314 SALGKKWLLF
-324 SPKNAKELANIKSIT
+324 SPKNAKELGNIKAIA
-339 PKSTKPNSIELM
+339 PKSTKPSSIELM

-370 NQGIPTQV
+370 SQGIPTQV
-378 VLISEIYDWMG
+378 VLTSEIYDWMG

-465 EWEESKAG
+465 EWEESIAG
-473 DALLQIGVGRVPAI
+473 DVLLQIGVGRVPAI

-498 SSSYEKQGDAFPSRT
+498 STSYEKQGDAFPSRT

-555 QTKSGGRQESPTAKN
+555 QTKSGGRQESPAAKN

-597 EIFRVQDLE
+597 EIFKVQDLE

-624 GRHDSPFVRSAAE
+624 GRHDSPFIRSAAE

-660 VNFTINKAFI
+660 VNFTINEAFI

-688 RQTKNK
+688 RQTKNE

-715 LPEASVRI
+715 LPEASIRI
-723 EKLVALNN
+723 DKLVALNN

-746 TAAVIDPLTQAFL
+746 TAAVIDPLTQGFF
-759 SSVQGNFKLEIW
+759 SSIQGSFKLEIW

-788 FTEENQRVFSGEG
+788 FSEENQRLFSGEG

-819 NSREKIQIRIQA
+819 NSREKLQIRIQA
-831 WDKEKKF
+831 WDKDKKM
-838 QAVGTISL
+838 QAAGAVSI

-858 NGPQIIAEIDGQGI
+858 NGPQITAEIDGQEI

-881 QVRVGLTFRD
+881 QVRVVLTFRD

-897 AALFPDKIMQLRL
+897 SALFPDKAMRLRI
-910 NQGPPQQIYQAYRAL
+910 NQGPPQQIYEAYRAL
-925 EGSFEKGTALVILK
+925 EGNFEKGTAQVVLK

-955 FGNLGTYSF
+955 FGNQGTSTF
-964 SIEVRNSEQL
+964 SIEVQNSEQL
-974 QMISHQIYP
+974 QVISHQIYP

-1030 LNDWNWIFFQS
+1030 LTDWNWIFFQS

-1060 STLEVDSVSG
+1060 SSLEMDSVSG

>member
-8 LLLFWGLFCHTSFS
+8 LLLFLGLFSHTTFS

-59 YPGMLPQ
+59 YPGMIPQ
-66 VLDSAQLRP
+66 VLDSTQLRP

-94 HSSEF
+94 HSPEF
-99 NEAGELTYSHHLYT
+99 TEAGELTYSHHLYS

-122 KSAPRRIEARN
+122 KSIPKRIESRN
-133 GTATTPSNLAIWYQL
+133 GTATTPGSLAVWYQL
-148 LALKE
+148 LAVKE

-159 NSGRTWYSLP
+159 NSGRSWYSLP
-169 IRQSQILTINF
+169 IRQGQSLTINF

-191 LHSRLMSQSTDPSS
+191 LHSRLMSQSTGPSS
-205 MRVWTD
+205 IRIWTD
-211 AEQVEEVVFS
+211 VEQVEEVVFS

-234 VQTTKTFTP
+234 VQISKTFTP

-262 LDAALIGIP
+262 LDVALVGIP
-271 FTNSTLK
+271 FTNSSLI

-314 SALGKKWVLF
+314 SALGKKWILF
-324 SPKNAKELANIKSIT
+324 SPKNAKELGNIKAIA
-339 PKSTKPNSIELM
+339 PKSTKPSSIELL
-351 VITVPQLKQVAQQ
+351 VITVPQLRQVAQQ
-364 FQEFKA
+364 FQDFKA
-370 NQGIPTQV
+370 SQGISTQV
-378 VLISEIYDWMG
+378 VLTSEIYDWMG

-395 SAIRNYI
+395 SAIRNFI

-440 SRSSLD
+440 SWSSLD

-465 EWEESKAG
+465 DWEESKAG
-473 DALLQIGVGRVPAI
+473 DARLQIGVGRVPAI

-498 SSSYEKQGDAFPSRT
+498 STSYEKQGDAFPSRT

-533 ATYLEKNIPFY
+533 AAYLEKHLPFY

-555 QTKSGGRQESPTAKN
+555 QTKSGGRQESPAAKK

-597 EIFRVQDLE
+597 EIFKVQDLE

-612 QLPLWFTATCEF
+612 PLPLWFTATCEF
-624 GRHDSPFVRSAAE
+624 GRHDSPFIRSAAE

-660 VNFTINKAFI
+660 VNFTINEAFI
-670 QALAAAGKLGT
+670 QALASSGKLGT
-681 ADLGTLY
+681 SDLGTLY
-688 RQTKNK
+688 RQTKNE

-723 EKLVALNN
+723 EKLVVLTN
-731 QTAVDTLPNLVPIKL
+731 QTAVDTLPNLIPIKL
-746 TAAVIDPLTQAFL
+746 TAAVIDPLTQGFL
-759 SSVQGNFKLEIW
+759 SSIQGNFKLEIW
-771 GQATKSKTLG
+771 GQATKSKTRG

-788 FTEENQRVFSGEG
+788 FLEENQRLFSGEG

-819 NSREKIQIRIQA
+819 NSREKLQIRIQV
-831 WDKEKKF
+831 WDKDKKM
-838 QAVGTISL
+838 QAAGAVSI
-846 PLLNQKKGNLDQ
+846 PLLNKKKETLDQ
-858 NGPQIIAEIDGQGI
+858 NGPQITAEIEGKEI

-881 QVRVGLTFRD
+881 QVRVALTFRD

-897 AALFPDKIMQLRL
+897 SALFPDKAMRLRI
-910 NQGPPQQIYQAYRAL
+910 NQGPPQQIYEAYRAL
-925 EGSFEKGTALVILK
+925 EGNFEKGTAQVVLK

-955 FGNLGTYSF
+955 FGNQGTSTF

-974 QMISHQIYP
+974 QVISHQIYP

-1030 LNDWNWIFFQS
+1030 LTDWNWIFFQS

-1060 STLEVDSVSG
+1060 SSLEVDSVSG

>member
-8 LLLFWGLFCHTSFS
+8 LLLFLGLFCHTSFS

-45 KLGFGSLEEVALYG
+45 KLGFESLEEVALYG

-66 VLDSAQLRP
+66 MLDSAQLRP
-75 QEIPSWLFEN
+75 QEIPTWLQDN

-99 NEAGELTYSHHLYT
+99 TEAGELTYSHHLYT

-122 KSAPRRIEARN
+122 KSVPRRIEAKN
-133 GTATTPSNLAIWYQL
+133 GTAMTPSSLAIWYQL
-148 LALKE
+148 LAVKE

-159 NSGRTWYSLP
+159 NSGRSWYSLP
-169 IRQSQILTINF
+169 IRQGQSLTINF

-185 TTAPWL
+185 TAAPWL
-191 LHSRLMSQSTDPSS
+191 LHSRLMSQSTGPSS
-205 MRVWTD
+205 IRVWTD
-211 AEQVEEVVFS
+211 AELVEEVIFA

-226 TYAVKGHE
+226 TYAIKGNE
-234 VQTTKTFTP
+234 VQIQKSFVP

-262 LDAALIGIP
+262 LDAALIAIP

-278 EGLFF
+278 EGMFF

-324 SPKNAKELANIKSIT
+324 STKNAKELGNLKAIA
-339 PKSTKPNSIELM
+339 PKSTKPSSIELI
-351 VITVPQLKQVAQQ
+351 VITAPQLKQVAQQ

-370 NQGIPTQV
+370 SQGISTQ
-378 VLISEIYDWMG
+378 LLLTSEIYDWMG

-459 LDWGSG
+459 LDWGAG
-465 EWEESKAG
+465 EWQESITG
-473 DALLQIGVGRVPAI
+473 DAPLRIGVGRVPAI

-498 SSSYEKQGDAFPSRT
+498 SSSYEKQGDAFPSST

-533 ATYLEKNIPFY
+533 AAYLEKNIPFY

-555 QTKSGGRQESPTAKN
+555 QTKSGGRQESPAAKK
-570 AILESLN
+570 AVLESLN
-577 SGTLLLNY
+577 AGTLFLNY

-597 EIFRVQDLE
+597 EIFKVQDLE
-606 NWPNQA
+606 NWPNQQ

-624 GRHDSPFVRSAAE
+624 GRHDSPFIRSAAE

-660 VNFTINKAFI
+660 VNFTINEAFI
-670 QALAAAGKLGT
+670 QALAAAGKLGST
-681 ADLGTLY
+681 DLGTLY
-688 RQTKNK
+688 RQTKNE

-731 QTAVDTLPNLVPIKL
+731 QTTVDTLPNLVPIKL
-746 TAAVIDPLTQAFL
+746 TAAVLDPLTQSLL
-759 SSVQGNFKLEIW
+759 SSIQGSFRLEIW
-771 GQATKSKTLG
+771 GQATKLKTLG
-781 DENAAFE
+781 DENSPFE
-788 FTEENQRVFSGEG
+788 FSEENQRVFSGEG

-819 NSREKIQIRIQA
+819 NSLEKVQVRIQA
-831 WDKEKKF
+831 WDKAKKI
-838 QAVGTISL
+838 QATGTVSL
-846 PLLNQKKGNLDQ
+846 PLKNQKKENLDR
-858 NGPQIIAEIDGQGI
+858 NGPQITVEMDGQGI
-872 ANIPPISST
+872 ANIPPIPST
-881 QVRVGLTFRD
+881 QVRVVFTFRD
-891 PSGINS
+891 ASGINS
-897 AALFPDKIMQLRL
+897 SALFPDKIMQLRI

-925 EGSFEKGTALVILK
+925 EGNFEKGTAQVVLK
-939 GLKEGK
+939 ELKEGK

-964 SIEVRNSEQL
+964 SIEVKNSEQL
-974 QMISHQIYP
+974 QVISHQIYP
-983 NPATTNASIR
+983 NPATSNASIR

-998 PQETLLATWTVF
+998 PQETLLATWTIF

-1020 ERRLIKDTEE
+1020 EKRLLKDTEE
-1030 LNDWNWIFFQS
+1030 LTDWNWNFFQS

-1046 AKGTY
+1046 GKGTY

-1060 STLEVDSVSG
+1060 SSLEVDSVSG

>member
-8 LLLFWGLFCHTSFS
+8 LLLFLGLFCHTSFS
-22 QTYRFTAGVT
+22 QTHRFTAGVT

-66 VLDSAQLRP
+66 VLDSAQLSP
-75 QEIPSWLFEN
+75 QEIPTWLQDN

-99 NEAGELTYSHHLYT
+99 TEGGELTYSHHLYT

-133 GTATTPSNLAIWYQL
+133 GTVTAPNNLTIWYQL
-148 LALKE
+148 LSVKE

-159 NSGRTWYSLP
+159 NSGRSWYSLP
-169 IRQSQILTINF
+169 IRQGQSLTINF

-185 TTAPWL
+185 TTAAWL
-191 LHSRLMSQSTDPSS
+191 LHSRLMSQSTGPSS
-205 MRVWTD
+205 IRVWTD

-234 VQTTKTFTP
+234 VQISKSFTP

-262 LDAALIGIP
+262 LDAALIGVP

-278 EGLFF
+278 EGMFF
-283 GKQENPISLET
+283 EKKETPISLET

-304 YEPIRYAQGK
+304 YEPIRYVQGK

-324 SPKNAKELANIKSIT
+324 SPKNVKELGNIKAIT
-339 PKSTKPNSIELM
+339 SKSTKPNSIELM

-364 FQEFKA
+364 FQEFKTS
-370 NQGIPTQV
+370 QGIPTQV
-378 VLISEIYDWMG
+378 VLTSEIYDWMG

-395 SAIRNYI
+395 SAIRNFI

-465 EWEESKAG
+465 EWEESKSG
-473 DALLQIGVGRVPAI
+473 DARLQIGVGRVPAI

-533 ATYLEKNIPFY
+533 AAYLEKNIPFY

-555 QTKSGGRQESPTAKN
+555 QTKSGGRQESPAAKK

-577 SGTLLLNY
+577 SGTLFLNY

-597 EIFRVQDLE
+597 EIFKVQDLE

-624 GRHDSPFVRSAAE
+624 GRHDSPFIRSAAE
-637 ELLFANSKGAIG
+637 ELLFAESKGAIG

-660 VNFTINKAFI
+660 VNFTINEAFI
-670 QALAAAGKLGT
+670 QALAAAGKLG
-681 ADLGTLY
+681 AMDLGSLY
-688 RQTKNK
+688 RQTKNG
-694 SLNGAYN
+694 SLNGSYN
-701 RNFSLLGDPSLRLA
+701 RNFSLLGDPSLQLA

-723 EKLVALNN
+723 DKLVALNN
-731 QTAVDTLPNLVPIKL
+731 QTAVDTLSNLIPMKL
-746 TAAVIDPLTQAFL
+746 TAAVIDPLTQASL
-759 SSVQGNFKLEIW
+759 SSVQGSFRLEIW

-788 FTEENQRVFSGEG
+788 FSEENQRVFSGEG

-819 NSREKIQIRIQA
+819 NSREKIQIRIQV
-831 WDKEKKF
+831 WDKEKKI
-838 QAVGTISL
+838 QAAGIGSFPV
-846 PLLNQKKGNLDQ
+846 LNKKKGDLDQ
-858 NGPQIIAEIDGQGI
+858 NGPQITAEINGQGI
-872 ANIPPISST
+872 ANIRPISST
-881 QVRVGLTFRD
+881 QVRVELTFRD

-897 AALFPDKIMQLRL
+897 SALLPDKIMQLRI
-910 NQGPPQQIYQAYRAL
+910 NQGPSQQIYQDYRAL
-925 EGSFEKGTALVILK
+925 EGNFEKGKAQVLLT

-945 NTVEVLAWDN
+945 NTVEVLAWDT
-955 FGNLGTYSF
+955 FGNKGIYSF
-964 SIEVRNSEQL
+964 SLEVKNSSHL
-974 QMISHQIYP
+974 QVISHQVYP

-993 FRHNR
+993 FQHNR
-998 PQETLLATWTVF
+998 PQETLQAIWTVY
-1010 SPLGQVLFSE
+1010 SLQGQVLFSE
-1020 ERRLIKDTEE
+1020 KRRFVNAEE
-1030 LNDWNWIFFQS
+1030 QIVGWNWIFFQS

-1051 IYKLTLQSE
+1051 IYNLTLQSE
-1060 STLEVDSVSG
+1060 SSQEVDSVSG

>member
-1 MSKQGVA
+1 MSKQGLA
-8 LLLFWGLFCHTSFS
+8 LLLFLGLFCHTSFS
-22 QTYRFTAGVT
+22 QNYRFTAGVT
-32 EPGVYKLSADQAR
+32 EPGVYKLSSVQAR
-45 KLGFGSLEEVALYG
+45 NLGFESLEEVALYG

-66 VLDSAQLRP
+66 VLDSVQLRP

-94 HSSEF
+94 HDSEF
-99 NEAGELTYSHHLYT
+99 TGTGELSYAHHLYT

-122 KSAPRRIEARN
+122 KSLPKRIETRN
-133 GTATTPSNLAIWYQL
+133 GVATTSSTLAIWYQL
-148 LALKE
+148 LAVKE

-159 NSGRTWYSLP
+159 NSGRSWYSLP
-169 IRQSQILTINF
+169 IRQGQSLTINF
-180 GKNAG
+180 GKYAG
-185 TTAPWL
+185 ATSPWL
-191 LHSRLMSQSTDPSS
+191 LHSRLMSQSTGPSS
-205 MRVWTD
+205 IRIWTD
-211 AEQVEEVVFS
+211 SEQVEEVVFS
-221 PISNS
+221 PISNG
-226 TYAVKGHE
+226 TYASKGHE
-234 VQTTKTFTP
+234 VQTTKTFAP
-243 KGDRLDQL
+243 KGGRLDQL

-262 LDAALIGIP
+262 LDAALVGIP
-271 FTNSTLK
+271 FSNSTLK
-278 EGLFF
+278 EGIFF
-283 GKQENPISLET
+283 GKQENQISLET

-304 YEPIRYAQGK
+304 YEPIRYSQGK

-324 SPKNAKELANIKSIT
+324 SPKNAKELGNIKNIA
-339 PKSTKPNSIELM
+339 PKSTKLNSIELL
-351 VITVPQLKQVAQQ
+351 VITVPQLMPVAQQ

-370 NQGIPTQV
+370 SQGIPTQV
-378 VLISEIYDWMG
+378 VLTSEIYDWMG
-389 YGNPDL
+389 YGNPDI

-409 KQLKNV
+409 KQLQNV

-446 PLTTYSSDDYFGI
+446 PLTSYSSDDYFGV

-465 EWEESKAG
+465 EWEESIAG
-473 DALLQIGVGRVPAI
+473 DALLKIGVGRVPAM
-487 TFAEAKSWLEK
+487 TFAEAKSWFEK
-498 SSSYEKQGDAFPSRT
+498 SSSYEKQGDAFPSSS

-533 ATYLEKNIPFY
+533 AAYLEKNLPFY

-555 QTKSGGRQESPTAKN
+555 QTKSGGRQESPAAKN
-570 AILESLN
+570 AFLESLN
-577 SGTLLLNY
+577 AGTLLLNY

-597 EIFRVQDLE
+597 EIFKVQDLE
-606 NWPNQA
+606 NWPNQS

-624 GRHDSPFVRSAAE
+624 GRHDSPFIRSAAE

-660 VNFTINKAFI
+660 VNFTINEAFI
-670 QALAAAGKLGT
+670 QALGTAGKLG
-681 ADLGTLY
+681 AIDLGTLY

-715 LPEASVRI
+715 LPEASIRI
-723 EKLVALNN
+723 EKLVALHN
-731 QTAVDTLPNLVPIKL
+731 QTAVDTLSNLIPMKL
-746 TAAVIDPLTQAFL
+746 TAEVIDPLTQAFF
-759 SSVQGNFKLEIW
+759 SSIQGSFKLEIW
-771 GQATKSKTLG
+771 GQASKSKTLG

-788 FTEENQRVFSGEG
+788 FSEEDQRLFSGEG

-807 IESQFILPEGLE
+807 IESLFILPDGSE
-819 NSREKIQIRIQA
+819 NSSEKIQVRIQA
-831 WDKEKKF
+831 WDKEKKL
-838 QAVGTISL
+838 QAAGAVSF
-846 PLLNQKKGNLDQ
+846 PLLNQKKGNIDQ
-858 NGPQIIAEIDGQGI
+858 NGPQITAEIAGQGI
-872 ANIPPISST
+872 ATIPPISNT
-881 QVRVGLTFRD
+881 QVRVVFSFRD

-897 AALFPDKIMQLRL
+897 STLLPDKIMHLRI
-910 NQGPPQQIYQAYRAL
+910 NQGPPQQIHKAYRAL
-925 EGSFEKGTALVILK
+925 EGNFEKGTAHILLK

-945 NTVEVLAWDN
+945 NTIEVLAWDN

-964 SIEVRNSEQL
+964 SIEVQNSEHL
-974 QMISHQIYP
+974 RVISHQIYP

-1020 ERRLIKDTEE
+1020 EKRLLKDTEE
-1030 LNDWNWIFFQS
+1030 LTDWNWIFFQS

-1051 IYKLTLQSE
+1051 IYKLTLRSE
-1060 STLEVDSVSG
+1060 SSLEVDSVSG

>member
-8 LLLFWGLFCHTSFS
+8 LLLFLGLFCHTSFS

-66 VLDSAQLRP
+66 VLDSAQLSP
-75 QEIPSWLFEN
+75 QEIPTWLQDN

-99 NEAGELTYSHHLYT
+99 TEGGELTYSHHLYT

-133 GTATTPSNLAIWYQL
+133 GTVTAPNNLTIWYQL
-148 LALKE
+148 LSVKE

-159 NSGRTWYSLP
+159 NSGRSWYSLP
-169 IRQSQILTINF
+169 IRQGQSLTINF

-185 TTAPWL
+185 TTAAWL
-191 LHSRLMSQSTDPSS
+191 LHSRLMSQSTGPSS
-205 MRVWTD
+205 IRVWTD

-234 VQTTKTFTP
+234 VQISKSFTP

-262 LDAALIGIP
+262 LDAALIGVP

-278 EGLFF
+278 EGMFF
-283 GKQENPISLET
+283 GKKENPISLET

-304 YEPIRYAQGK
+304 YEPIRYVQGK

-324 SPKNAKELANIKSIT
+324 SPKNVKELGNIKAIAS
-339 PKSTKPNSIELM
+339 KSTKPNSIELM

-364 FQEFKA
+364 FQEFKTS
-370 NQGIPTQV
+370 QGIPTQV
-378 VLISEIYDWMG
+378 VLTSEIYDWMG

-395 SAIRNYI
+395 SAIRNFI

-409 KQLKNV
+409 NQLKNV

-465 EWEESKAG
+465 EWEESKSG
-473 DALLQIGVGRVPAI
+473 DARLQIGVGRVPAI

-533 ATYLEKNIPFY
+533 AAYLEKNIPFY

-555 QTKSGGRQESPTAKN
+555 QTKSGGRQESPAAKK

-577 SGTLLLNY
+577 SGTLFLNY

-624 GRHDSPFVRSAAE
+624 GRHDSPFIRSAAE
-637 ELLFANSKGAIG
+637 ELLFAESKGAIG

-660 VNFTINKAFI
+660 VNFTINEAFI
-670 QALAAAGKLGT
+670 QALAAAGKLG
-681 ADLGTLY
+681 AMDLGSLY
-688 RQTKNK
+688 RQTKNG
-694 SLNGAYN
+694 SLNGSYN

-723 EKLVALNN
+723 DKLVALNN
-731 QTAVDTLPNLVPIKL
+731 QTAVDTLSNLIPMKL

-759 SSVQGNFKLEIW
+759 SSVQGSFRLEIW

-788 FTEENQRVFSGEG
+788 FSEENQRVFSGEG

-807 IESQFILPEGLE
+807 IESQFILPECLE
-819 NSREKIQIRIQA
+819 NSREKIQIRIQV
-831 WDKEKKF
+831 WDKEKKI
-838 QAVGTISL
+838 QAAGIGSFPV
-846 PLLNQKKGNLDQ
+846 LNKKKGDLDQ
-858 NGPQIIAEIDGQGI
+858 NGPQITAEINGQGI
-872 ANIPPISST
+872 ANIRPISST
-881 QVRVGLTFRD
+881 QVRVELTFRD

-897 AALFPDKIMQLRL
+897 SALLPDKIMQLRI
-910 NQGPPQQIYQAYRAL
+910 NQGPSQQIYQDYRAL
-925 EGSFEKGTALVILK
+925 EGNFEKGKAQVLLT

-945 NTVEVLAWDN
+945 NTVEVLAWDT
-955 FGNLGTYSF
+955 FGNKGIYSF
-964 SIEVRNSEQL
+964 SLEVKNSAQL
-974 QMISHQIYP
+974 QVISHQVYP

-993 FRHNR
+993 FQHNR
-998 PQETLLATWTVF
+998 PQETLQAIWTVY
-1010 SPLGQVLFSE
+1010 SLQGQVLFSE
-1020 ERRLIKDTEE
+1020 KRRFVNAEE
-1030 LNDWNWIFFQS
+1030 QIVGWNWIFFQS

-1051 IYKLTLQSE
+1051 IYNLTLQSE
-1060 STLEVDSVSG
+1060 SSQEVDSVSG